1 MDDWNV
7 PRQTERHLQL
17 VTGNTVKRILVS
29 DFRPNT
35 WCFPSKVSNVES
47 LSYPTR
53 PGAVIKK
60 QSIDLW
66 IRIRWVLPS
75 LPLSLWPNMISSS
88 YPPMYLESRSSRIGH
103 GVAYPT
109 AKPTK
114 TTKANSKK
122 KNSPFLGHLGYVFAL
137 TVSDNGFGDK
147 REATRGREVV
157 DGFPL
162 GFLSV
167 LA

>member
-75 LPLSLWPNMISSS
+75 LPLSLWPNLISS

-114 TTKANSKK
+114 TTKANSEKK
-122 KNSPFLGHLGYVFAL
+122 EL
-137 TVSDNGFGDK
+137 TLSWTSWLCIRVNGVG
-147 REATRGREVV
+147 
-157 DGFPL
+157 
-162 GFLSV
+162 
-167 LA
+167 